1 MDIVV
6 SQEQG
11 KVPVTVFHLKGP
23 FVWDEELIAQAQK
36 AFAAG
41 GRNILVD
48 LTEVPYMSS
57 QGLRALHSLYM
68 LLRTDAPGESNAAVS
83 AGVSAGTYTS
93 PHLKLLKPSK
103 SVAEVLRMSGYD
115 MFLEI
120 HQDLKKA
127 IASFG

>member
-1 MDIVV
+1 MDIAV
-6 SQEQG
+6 SHEQG
-11 KVPVTVFHLKGP
+11 RVPVAVFRLKGP
-23 FVWDEELIAQAQK
+23 FVWDEELLAEAQK
-36 AFAAG
+36 AFDAG
-41 GRNILVD
+41 ARNILVD

-57 QGLRALHSLYM
+57 QGLRALHSLYT
-68 LLRTDAPGESNAAVS
+68 LLRTNEPSESATAVS

-120 HQDLKKA
+120 HQDFKKA
-127 IASFG
+127 IASF

>member
-6 SQEQG
+6 SHEQG
-11 KVPVTVFHLKGP
+11 RAPVTVFHLKGP
-23 FVWDEELIAQAQK
+23 LVWDEEILAQAQK
-36 AFAAG
+36 AFEAG
-41 GRNILVD
+41 TRNILLD

-57 QGLRALHSLYM
+57 QGLRALNSIYT
-68 LLRTDAPGESNAAVS
+68 LLRTDAPSESHAAVS

-103 SVAEVLRMSGYD
+103 SVAEVLRISGYD

-120 HQDLKKA
+120 HQDFKKA
-127 IASFG
+127 LASF